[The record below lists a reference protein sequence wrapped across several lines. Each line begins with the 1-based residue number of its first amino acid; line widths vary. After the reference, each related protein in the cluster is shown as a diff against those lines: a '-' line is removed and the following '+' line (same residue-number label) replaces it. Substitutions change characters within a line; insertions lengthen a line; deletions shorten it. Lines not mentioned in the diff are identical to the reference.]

1 MHMLTKLVILV
12 KARFA
17 NACPT
22 VCFVRMLKK
31 EKAVIHSSMPH
42 SQASSILLTNPT
54 NHNKVCHLYR
64 LFFSRELH
72 LFRRYSIQLNTRAP
86 CQTFERNQIV
96 QRATCHLQS
105 KYSTAESSVWYG
117 RSTNTVP
124 HSIPEIQSYQFRE
137 AVENSQELYLEWSS
151 QISYYSP
158 STGRWLLSLTSIE
171 RFLNRKITQSHDTL
185 RHLSNWWIWI
195 ELLGRPSRTALQPK
209 G

>member
-1 MHMLTKLVILV
+1 MHMLTKLGILV

-31 EKAVIHSSMPH
+31 EKAVIHSSTPH

-86 CQTFERNQIV
+86 CQTFKRNQIV
-96 QRATCHLQS
+96 HIRRLDKELLAICNRNVRPQNRAFD
-105 KYSTAESSVWYG
+105 TAA
-117 RSTNTVP
+117 RRILFRTV
-124 HSIPEIQSYQFRE
+124 
-137 AVENSQELYLEWSS
+137 YLKFN
-151 QISYYSP
+151 
-158 STGRWLLSLTSIE
+158 LTSFE
-171 RFLNRKITQSHDTL
+171 RLSKIAKSYIWSDLL
-185 RHLSNWWIWI
+185 RFRIIVQALVAGFYLS
-195 ELLGRPSRTALQPK
+195 RPSSDS
-209 G
+209 